1 MAYID
6 HMIATMQA
14 AKEGKAIQS
23 RRVLEIDACWGDAPW
38 PSWGDAPWPSWDW
51 ATFDYR
57 VKPAEPRRVWLN
69 WYPTKKCR
77 SSVCYDSREEAAK
90 FACYEAS
97 QQIEFVEV
105 ME

>member
-1 MAYID
+1 MTYID
-6 HMIATMQA
+6 YAIAVMQA

-23 RRVLEIDACWGDAPW
+23 RRSAYCDIDANWKDTPEPIW
-38 PSWGDAPWPSWDW
+38 NWD
-51 ATFDYR
+51 TFDYR
-57 VKPAEPRRVWLN
+57 VKPAELRRIWLN

-105 ME
+105 VK

>member
-1 MAYID
+1 MIDVD
-6 HMIATMQA
+6 HMIAVMQA
-14 AKEGKAIQS
+14 AKEGKAIQ
-23 RRVLEIDACWGDAPW
+23 RRHLNHRAINENWRDAPEQR
-38 PSWGDAPWPSWDW
+38 WDW
-51 ATFDYR
+51 FTFDYR